1 MTYSAAS
8 RIDFSWTWYEKMKN
22 ASDEFTLNKLIKM
35 KDNYPLLHWAKML
48 NQLITV
54 HSS

>member
-1 MTYSAAS
+1 MINHVFKTYSAAS

-35 KDNYPLLHWAKML
+35 KDIN
-48 NQLITV
+48 
-54 HSS
+54 